1 MNDRPLHP
9 SGRPVRREVV
19 RPLIERNG
27 RRVWPVVE
35 RLADDKPERAGGMGF
50 LLSRSEAEWDH
61 TVMKKRS

>member
-1 MNDRPLHP
+1 MTGKTLHP

-27 RRVWPVVE
+27 RRMWPVVE
-35 RLADDKPERAGGMGF
+35 RLSDDKRERAGGMGF

-61 TVMKKRS
+61 TIMRKRS